1 MKMAWRIFKA
11 CGVVLFGFGFVWACG
26 FDDTLREYLDAH
38 FWLPFAKA
46 SRHFERGNVRRVSAP
61 YAGMTEAKGEGSL
74 AKLRAAYQQVSQPE
88 SVSFDVAT
96 LRQAVAAARAD
107 KSLIRRQQEEVDL
120 IDAKIDMRSG
130 QPGEPEMLQSAK
142 TKLERFLRTTRTPEL
157 LSEARGWLAR
167 IHYLLGDQTA
177 AGKIY
182 LDELNRSGS
191 NLSRETILRS
201 LQMTYGYDGGQELLA
216 HFEEYFDT
224 PEHAAFA
231 IQLVTNPH
239 WDRESGRY
247 GRKPAPLDNAAQT
260 YARIKRLLEKHAD
273 LFKSNTESN
282 TLALLGMRIALRMG
296 DPPEALRIAGAVP
309 ANAVIREEPDFHWML
324 ASAHFLSRQYDAAER
339 PLLSLFQ
346 SPRSSGNQKSAAAYA
361 LCGVYQK
368 RQNVIEQLR
377 FALWLHTAVR
387 ATNMYL
393 SYPSGI
399 GDLSVYW
406 AVSGWDLNLLL
417 DAEAPID
424 ALESF
429 VNQNP
434 DLADIRLVKY
444 SLAVRLARENRYE
457 ESARIYESINAIRRA
472 PRMRQLAALYNEA
485 NQTGVA
491 DRQRLEAKYRLAEF
505 ISANPE
511 RLYFNDALWMGLQ
524 RYALFASSDSR
535 LTRAERQAMIAGE
548 RKLKDDQ
555 EERWRAYLILRD
567 VIQDAGKT
575 DLGRKAAVL
584 AVRCLRRI
592 SDRFERQ
599 EEIRKADIELSSWLR
614 Q

>member
-1 MKMAWRIFKA
+1 MTR
-11 CGVVLFGFGFVWACG
+11 FGNISMHISGC
-26 FDDTLREYLDAH
+26 R
-38 FWLPFAKA
+38 
-46 SRHFERGNVRRVSAP
+46 SRRRPGISRKGNVRRVSAP
-61 YAGMTEAKGEGSL
+61 YAGMTEVKGDGSL
-74 AKLRAAYQQVSQPE
+74 AKLRAVYQKVSQPE

-96 LRQAVAAARAD
+96 LRQAVAAARVD
-107 KSLIRRQQEEVDL
+107 KSLTRGQQEEVDL

-142 TKLERFLRTTRTPEL
+142 SKLERFLRTARTPEF

-191 NLSRETILRS
+191 NLSRETILNS
-201 LQMTYGYDGGQELLA
+201 LRMTYRYDGGQELLA
-216 HFEEYFDT
+216 HLDEYFDT
-224 PEHAAFA
+224 AEHAAFA

-260 YARIKRLLEKHAD
+260 YARIKGLLKKHAD
-273 LFKSNTESN
+273 LFKSNTEPN

-296 DPPEALRIAGAVP
+296 DPPEALRIAGAVS
-309 ANAVIREEPDFHWML
+309 ANAAIRTEPDFQWML
-324 ASAHFLSRQYDAAER
+324 ASAHFLSRQYEAAEQ

-377 FALWLHTAVR
+377 FALWLHTAARVN
-387 ATNMYL
+387 NMFL
-393 SYPSGI
+393 SNPSGSE
-399 GDLSVYW
+399 DLSVYW

-434 DLADIRLVKY
+434 DLVDIRLVKY

-472 PRMRQLAALYNEA
+472 PRMRQLAALYHEA
-485 NQTGVA
+485 NQTGVT
-491 DRQRLEAKYRLAEF
+491 DPQRLEAKYRMAEF

-535 LTRAERQAMIAGE
+535 LTRAERQAIIANE

-584 AVRCLRRI
+584 AVRCLRGI

-599 EEIRKADIELSSWLR
+599 AEIRKADIELSNWLR
-614 Q
+614 R